1 MVNSADEI
9 RSLLRFDKEHIW
21 HPYTSMLNPLDVS
34 LVKAA
39 DGCDLILET
48 PNKQCKRVIDA
59 MSSWWC
65 VIHGYNNPELND
77 ALTTQMKSMSHVMF
91 GGLTHRPAIILVQKL
106 LELLNH
112 KKLQH
117 CFLADSGSVAVE
129 VAMKM
134 ALQFQFTLGNSRK
147 KKFLTIRNGY
157 HGDTIGCMGV
167 CDPIGSMHCIYK
179 GYVADNIFANA
190 PSMIPVLPTSHLYQ
204 KHSSVFSD
212 KINWDENDISD
223 VRKKLQ
229 QHHDEICAV
238 ILEPILQGAGGMRLY
253 HPQFLIELRRLCDH
267 YDIPLILDEIA
278 TGFGRTGAMFA
289 FHHSRV
295 YQEQMHVP
303 PEGQVDVYPDIVC
316 VGKALTGG
324 YMTLSAVVATS
335 KIAAVISSP
344 QSQTGGCM
352 MHGPTFM
359 GNPLACSIAV
369 RNLEILMRGYWK
381 QQVDTIEQQL
391 FDELYLPL
399 QELVGTGSLELV
411 KDVRVVGAVG
421 IIELKIPIDQ
431 AWFQEAFIAKGV
443 YIRPFRNLCY
453 IMPPYVICKQ
463 DLSKV
468 TSALIDVLRSW
479 NVVLSEKS
487 SQEVPNYIS

>member
-1 MVNSADEI
+1 
-9 RSLLRFDKEHIW
+9 
-21 HPYTSMLNPLDVS
+21 
-34 LVKAA
+34 
-39 DGCDLILET
+39 
-48 PNKQCKRVIDA
+48 
-59 MSSWWC
+59 
-65 VIHGYNNPELND
+65 
-77 ALTTQMKSMSHVMF
+77 
-91 GGLTHRPAIILVQKL
+91 
-106 LELLNH
+106 
-112 KKLQH
+112 
-117 CFLADSGSVAVE
+117 
-129 VAMKM
+129 
-134 ALQFQFTLGNSRK
+134 
-147 KKFLTIRNGY
+147 
-157 HGDTIGCMGV
+157 MGV

-212 KINWDENDISD
+212 KINWDENDIFD

-295 YQEQMHVP
+295 YQEQMRVP

-316 VGKALTGG
+316 VGKALAGG

-335 KIAAVISSP
+335 KIAAVLSSP

-399 QELVGTGSLELV
+399 QELVGTDNLELV